1 MNEGL
6 HFLFPEVSA
15 PVSTAAMSS
24 SKEVVKTINH
34 YKKSLEVP
42 NVDEK
47 RVSRA
52 GERPFRKSRIF
63 STLSFSHFLLDPAL
77 YRSTVQA
84 CGYSERPARDWY
96 WSHGEWPV

>member
-15 PVSTAAMSS
+15 RVSTAAMSS

-52 GERPFRKSRIF
+52 GKGLSGSLIF
-63 STLSFSHFLLDPAL
+63 FTLSFSHFLLDPAL

-84 CGYSERPARDWY
+84 CGYSERLARDGD
-96 WSHGEWPV
+96 WSHSEWTV

>member
-6 HFLFPEVSA
+6 HFLFPEVFP
-15 PVSTAAMSS
+15 PVFTAAMAS

-52 GERPFRKSRIF
+52 VKGLSGSLIF
-63 STLSFSHFLLDPAL
+63 STLSFSYFLLDPAL
-77 YRSTVQA
+77 YRRTVQA
-84 CGYSERPARDWY
+84 CGYSERPTGDWD